1 MRKYGKLYR
10 IQRCKVSIP
19 RGSSKATGHGQI
31 NRRKDFKKLHIIAD
45 LVNRAIVAQK
55 LTEGRRHDWKEMI
68 MEWLEKTKKFLR
80 EYHIRSIIEA
90 MIWSFKRIVGSA
102 VQEK

>member
-1 MRKYGKLYR
+1 M
-10 IQRCKVSIP
+10 VSIP

-31 NRRKDFKKLHIIAD
+31 NGRKDFKKLHIIAD
-45 LVNRAIVAQK
+45 LVNRAIVEEK

-68 MEWLEKTKKFLR
+68 MEWFEKKFLR

-90 MIWSFKRIVGSA
+90 MIRSFKCIVGSA
-102 VQEK
+102 VQKK